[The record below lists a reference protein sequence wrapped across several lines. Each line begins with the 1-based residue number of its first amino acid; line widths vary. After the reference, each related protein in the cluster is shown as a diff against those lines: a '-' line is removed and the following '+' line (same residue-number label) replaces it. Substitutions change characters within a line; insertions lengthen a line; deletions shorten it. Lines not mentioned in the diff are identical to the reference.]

1 MNKEIRKKLTKNF
14 SKEVVQP
21 PPPGKFGQYV
31 PHHIYTQR
39 LVDVLPGGYDFT
51 FDAERDKDGAIVGA
65 KCRLYL
71 KDADQT
77 IEEVGDVSATAL
89 SSKKTESEILKLAVS
104 DGLKR
109 CCMRIGLGLE
119 LWTGDMSEEE
129 FYSTDKVKEP
139 VQKTTEEPKKKEVT
153 QESGKSPSNN
163 VKELGEIILDMC
175 VGDKVLAKK
184 VWDYSVGKVALK
196 KDLPKNIKDYSD
208 DNNKTFIEE
217 AAKYL
222 KMLADQDKEREGNS
236 EIINDTIDV
245 LDAEIKQVKS
255 NAPDYT
261 EKQLQKFEQ
270 AVQKAVNDGEDELA
284 AKAKKFLNSGMAN
297 KLNILDWVKTDSD
310 WSLKDGSL

>member
-1 MNKEIRKKLTKNF
+1 
-14 SKEVVQP
+14 
-21 PPPGKFGQYV
+21 
-31 PHHIYTQR
+31 
-39 LVDVLPGGYDFT
+39 
-51 FDAERDKDGAIVGA
+51 
-65 KCRLYL
+65 
-71 KDADQT
+71 
-77 IEEVGDVSATAL
+77 
-89 SSKKTESEILKLAVS
+89 
-104 DGLKR
+104 
-109 CCMRIGLGLE
+109 
-119 LWTGDMSEEE
+119 
-129 FYSTDKVKEP
+129 
-139 VQKTTEEPKKKEVT
+139 
-153 QESGKSPSNN
+153 
-163 VKELGEIILDMC
+163 MC

-222 KMLADQDKEREGNS
+222 KMLADQDKEREGNN
-236 EIINDTIDV
+236 EVINNTIDV

-255 NAPDYT
+255 NAPNYT

-297 KLNILDWVKTDSD
+297 KFNILDWVKTDSD

>member
-1 MNKEIRKKLTKNF
+1 
-14 SKEVVQP
+14 
-21 PPPGKFGQYV
+21 
-31 PHHIYTQR
+31 

-109 CCMRIGLGLE
+109 CCMRIGL
-119 LWTGDMSEEE
+119 
-129 FYSTDKVKEP
+129 
-139 VQKTTEEPKKKEVT
+139 
-153 QESGKSPSNN
+153 
-163 VKELGEIILDMC
+163 
-175 VGDKVLAKK
+175 
-184 VWDYSVGKVALK
+184 DYSVGKVALK

-236 EIINDTIDV
+236 EVINDTIDV